1 MARIGYVRVSSQDQ
15 NLARQIEKL
24 KNSGIDRIFEE
35 KKSGASLEN
44 RPELKKLLNIIR
56 FDDVVVVTELDR
68 LSRKADDLT
77 WIIDEIQ
84 KKEATLE
91 VLNLPVTKTDDKNLN
106 RLLNTLIIEIYKY
119 MAESERIKIKERQR
133 QGIAI
138 AKKQGRYKGRKPKYD
153 MGSPQLQQAFKLIGE
168 GFSIRKASEATGMN
182 YETLRRY
189 WRAYQEEKRKTR

>member
-1 MARIGYVRVSSQDQ
+1 MARFGYVRVSSQDQ

-44 RPELKKLLNIIR
+44 RPELKKLLEIIR
-56 FDDVVVVTELDR
+56 FDDTVVVTELDR

-77 WIIDEIQ
+77 WIIAEIQ
-84 KKEATLE
+84 RKEATLE
-91 VLNLPVTKTDDKNLN
+91 VLSLPVTKTDDKNLN
-106 RLLNTLIIEIYKY
+106 RLFNVLIMELYKY

-153 MGSPQLQQAFKLIGE
+153 MDSPQLQQAFKLIRE
-168 GFSIRKASEATGMN
+168 GYSIRKASEATGMN

-189 WRAYQEEKRKTR
+189 WRTHQEEKTKK